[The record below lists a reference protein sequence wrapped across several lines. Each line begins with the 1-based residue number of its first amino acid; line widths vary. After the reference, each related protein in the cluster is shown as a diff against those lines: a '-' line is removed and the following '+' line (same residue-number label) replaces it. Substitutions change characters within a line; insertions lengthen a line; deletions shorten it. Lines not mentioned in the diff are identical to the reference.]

1 MSEHEETAATRAYAH
16 IRDGIIEGRY
26 ETGTMLGEAA
36 LAAELDLSRT
46 PIRAALVRLQE
57 EQWITIY
64 PRRGALVRGL
74 SDRALS
80 DLVDARFVL
89 ESAAVGRADAD
100 QIRQLATRLEGQIA
114 QQQAA
119 FEAEDIARFIEL
131 TTAFHRSFV
140 EVGGN
145 EVLLEL
151 SDRLADRQRYML
163 FKIGPRLLQRCA
175 SILDEHR
182 QLVAALGDSDP
193 ARFAETLRN
202 HINDVHTERIPAL
215 TSRP

>member
-1 MSEHEETAATRAYAH
+1 VASETESAATRAYTH

-26 ETGTMLGEAA
+26 ETGTMLGEAG
-36 LAAELDLSRT
+36 LAAELSVSRT

-74 SDRALS
+74 SERELT
-80 DLVDARFVL
+80 DLADARYVL
-89 ESAAVGRADAD
+89 ESAAIQRADAP
-100 QIRQLATRLEGQIA
+100 QITRLAGRLTEQIA
-114 QQQAA
+114 EQQAA
-119 FEAEDIARFIEL
+119 FEAEDIARFVEL

-145 EVLLEL
+145 GVLLEL

-163 FKIGPRLLQRCA
+163 FKIGPTLLQRCE
-175 SILDEHR
+175 SILEEHR
-182 QLVAALGDSDP
+182 QLVAALGDVDS
-193 ARFAETLRN
+193 ARFSATLRG
-202 HINDVHTERIPAL
+202 HINDVHTERLAAL
-215 TSRP
+215 SPLD